1 MRSSIYTESS
11 LSVASSHSAKTN
23 LCTGEATNAQP
34 PQENLLRQKREVYLS
49 YAHAQ
54 KIRQSMPWLDTEN
67 ENILFSNSKMYGDAL
82 RTCLD
87 KTTLSTLESFKND
100 PLATVLLARGLPCD
114 IDLPPTPYDRDR
126 HLGETPLTIAI
137 NIALYHVMGI
147 YPVTYQGENNNRL
160 FRDVAPKKNAMKES
174 SSQGSALAI
183 GMHVD
188 NCHLPLTP
196 EAQIKNRSIAPEY
209 LSLFSLRC
217 DLRVPTKIAFLEQII
232 AHLDLQTIEI
242 LKQPLFEFIMPDSFS
257 VHQKFQLP
265 ILVQDD
271 CGTYYIRFDSEC
283 VTPLNDAA
291 TVAFQR
297 LQQVLCEKSLTH
309 HLLLQPGD
317 FLIFKN
323 QQITHARESFQAR
336 FDGTD
341 RWLLRLFGMNSL
353 ERTIPVDSQ
362 KPYLLVSD

>member
-1 MRSSIYTESS
+1 
-11 LSVASSHSAKTN
+11 
-23 LCTGEATNAQP
+23 
-34 PQENLLRQKREVYLS
+34 
-49 YAHAQ
+49 
-54 KIRQSMPWLDTEN
+54 
-67 ENILFSNSKMYGDAL
+67 
-82 RTCLD
+82 
-87 KTTLSTLESFKND
+87 
-100 PLATVLLARGLPCD
+100 
-114 IDLPPTPYDRDR
+114 
-126 HLGETPLTIAI
+126 
-137 NIALYHVMGI
+137 
-147 YPVTYQGENNNRL
+147 
-160 FRDVAPKKNAMKES
+160 MKES

-209 LSLFSLRC
+209 LSLLSLRC
-217 DLRVPTKIAFLEQII
+217 DLRVPTKIAFLAQII
-232 AHLDLQTIEI
+232 AHLDLQTIET

-283 VTPLNDAA
+283 VTPLNEAA
-291 TVAFQR
+291 TIAFQR
-297 LQQVLCEKSLTH
+297 LQHVLCEKNLTH
-309 HLLLQPGD
+309 HLFLQPGD

-341 RWLLRLFGMNSL
+341 RWLLRLFGVNSL
-353 ERTIPVDSQ
+353 KRTIPIDSQ
-362 KPYLLVSD
+362 RPYLLISD